1 MTMFIVTDGGS
12 GCEQDSDSLVEWH

>member
-12 GCEQDSDSLVEWH
+12 GCEQGSDSLVEWH